1 MKDSVRISI
10 YHHATLAWL
19 AWQAAEEDGDS
30 RRAEK
35 AFRVYDFGF
44 DLIGRRRPDASTMPA
59 LTESEAEAVRSTPSL
74 LGRLSSLRERRLS

>member
-19 AWQAAEEDGDS
+19 AWQEAEEAGNS
-30 RRAEK
+30 ERAEK

-44 DLIGRRRPDASTMPA
+44 DLIGRRRPLQQSTAPEGASAVRP
-59 LTESEAEAVRSTPSL
+59 LTESGGARSTPSL
-74 LGRLSSLRERRLS
+74 LAGR

>member
-19 AWQAAEEDGDS
+19 AWQAAEEAGDS

-44 DLIGRRRPDASTMPA
+44 DLIGRRRPPQHDSTPA
-59 LTESEAEAVRSTPSL
+59 GTSAGLRAITESEPARSTPSH
-74 LGRLSSLRERRLS
+74 LGGR

>member
-10 YHHATLAWL
+10 YHHATLARL
-19 AWQAAEEDGDS
+19 ARQEAEEAGNS

-44 DLIGRRRPDASTMPA
+44 DLIGRRRPPQRDSPPA
-59 LTESEAEAVRSTPSL
+59 L
-74 LGRLSSLRERRLS
+74 

>member
-19 AWQAAEEDGDS
+19 AWQEAEEAGNS
-30 RRAEK
+30 ERAEK

-44 DLIGRRRPDASTMPA
+44 DLIGRDRRLPH
-59 LTESEAEAVRSTPSL
+59 RSTPAGASAV
-74 LGRLSSLRERRLS
+74 RA

>member
-19 AWQAAEEDGDS
+19 AWQEAEEAGDS

-44 DLIGRRRPDASTMPA
+44 DLIGRRRPPLRDSTPESASA
-59 LTESEAEAVRSTPSL
+59 VRAIIESEPARSTPL
-74 LGRLSSLRERRLS
+74 LHGGR

>member
-19 AWQAAEEDGDS
+19 AWQEAEEAGD
-30 RRAEK
+30 RMRAEK

-44 DLIGRRRPDASTMPA
+44 DLIARRPLQYGSAPA
-59 LTESEAEAVRSTPSL
+59 GATAVRAITESEL
-74 LGRLSSLRERRLS
+74 

>member
-19 AWQAAEEDGDS
+19 AWQEAEEAGNS
-30 RRAEK
+30 ERAEK

-44 DLIGRRRPDASTMPA
+44 DLIGRRLPGASA
-59 LTESEAEAVRSTPSL
+59 VRDLTESDPRAARYTPSL
-74 LGRLSSLRERRLS
+74 LGGR